1 MSWLESLPNY
11 MAYGTPSYFI
21 YLLIAVLP
29 MEISLYFGKRLAW
42 YEAIVSFLF
51 IFFMFDGSSASQMLS
66 LIGYVVYQTIL
77 VMGYF
82 HYRQKKNAAGVFYLM
97 TLLSAFT
104 DHHRQVHTGNGR
116 S

>member
-11 MAYGTPSYFI
+11 TAYGTPSYFI

-29 MEISLYFGKRLAW
+29 MGISLYFGKRLAW

-51 IFFMFDGSSASQMLS
+51 IFFMFDGSSAPQMLS

-82 HYRQKKNAAGVFYLM
+82 HYRQKECSGRLLPDDAAI
-97 TLLSAFT
+97 AFT

>member
-42 YEAIVSFLF
+42 YEP
-51 IFFMFDGSSASQMLS
+51 SSASCLS
-66 LIGYVVYQTIL
+66 SLCSMAPVPRRCFL
-77 VMGYF
+77 
-82 HYRQKKNAAGVFYLM
+82 
-97 TLLSAFT
+97 
-104 DHHRQVHTGNGR
+104 
-116 S
+116 

>member
-11 MAYGTPSYFI
+11 TAYGTPSYFI

-29 MEISLYFGKRLAW
+29 MGISLYFGKRLAW

-51 IFFMFDGSSASQMLS
+51 IFFMFDGSSAPQMLS
-66 LIGYVVYQTIL
+66 DRLRSLSNDPGNGIFPLSAKEERGGRL
-77 VMGYF
+77 LPDD
-82 HYRQKKNAAGVFYLM
+82 AAI
-97 TLLSAFT
+97 AFT
-104 DHHRQVHTGNGR
+104 DHHRQVHAGNGR